1 MEIIIGGPNDKYAA
15 AERKA
20 AESNFT
26 VRDNPLAQTQEE
38 IIEERRV
45 RRNMEALE
53 RDARTR
59 RIPMAGGVYAD
70 IMTMRYGG

>member
-1 MEIIIGGPNDKYAA
+1 MAIIIGLDDKYAA

-20 AESNFT
+20 KENPFT
-26 VRDNPLAQTQEE
+26 IQGNPLAQPQEE

-45 RRNMEALE
+45 SRNMRELE
-53 RDARTR
+53 RDAHIR
-59 RIPMAGGVYAD
+59 RIPVSGGVYAD